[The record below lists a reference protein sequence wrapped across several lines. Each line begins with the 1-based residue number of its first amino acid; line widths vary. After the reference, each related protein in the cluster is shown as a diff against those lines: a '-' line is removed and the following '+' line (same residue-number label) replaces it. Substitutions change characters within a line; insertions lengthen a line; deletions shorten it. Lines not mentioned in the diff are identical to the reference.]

1 MSLIINNQNEESEN
15 TPQIEPVETIT
26 LTGLYG
32 SGKST
37 WTSEVIED
45 SREDHLFVG
54 SETADIAMDGGS
66 IPLEDEDI
74 VEIQNVC
81 MACNPEGEFDQ
92 AVDGVLDKLDEKD
105 RIMVEGPGNAGT
117 MDMAGTVSELPE
129 LNQKYVGRFINL
141 ENWEGEKAEL
151 REEDL
156 TAANFIAVNRPT
168 ADNDIETVENYL
180 EERGIDTEVFESSLE
195 DPLTLEDL
203 EEVDEWST
211 EMLAKSMGPSHL
223 LIDPIGDDNLKGDS
237 SSHSHNHKDTK
248 YGRIKADAELQ
259 DINEALLQLD
269 EEEMEGLRI
278 KANIGDHFVNVVNGD
293 MQVVEYGES
302 VPNYLLASNFG
313 EVPENVKEAF
323 SDLESLTGSTISP
336 NASKE
341 SVQQNLGY
349 KKDKM
354 EEIRENDK
362 LKDVSSMPDVYS
374 SALKTVKEATKIWDD
389 DEIHELAEEVAGE
402 YVETAMDLMYRNQ
415 DDPMAQAELATEL
428 HWTSEIADMDTEKG
442 KEVAYHHL
450 ISGLQDMSKE
460 DYQEIEGYSDGEDFF
475 EYFSTMLD
483 EAVESDAIAETDYVE
498 ARETMAENTEK
509 IDDSGLYEHEVVA

>member
-1 MSLIINNQNEESEN
+1 MSLIINNQKEDSKNS
-15 TPQIEPVETIT
+15 PQIEPVETIT

-37 WTSEVIED
+37 WTSEVIEE
-45 SREDHLFVG
+45 SGEDHLFVG

-66 IPLEDEDI
+66 IPLDDEDI

-156 TAANFIAVNRPT
+156 TAANFIAVNRPK

-180 EERGIDTEVFESSLE
+180 DERGIDTEVFESSLE

-211 EMLAKSMGPSHL
+211 EMLAQSMGPSHL
-223 LIDPIGDDNLKGDS
+223 LMDPIGENSLKGDS
-237 SSHSHNHKDTK
+237 SGHSHKDTK
-248 YGRIKADAELQ
+248 YGRIKANAKLQ

-341 SVQQNLGY
+341 SVKQNLNY
-349 KKDKM
+349 KL
-354 EEIRENDK
+354 ENAREADYSGA
-362 LKDVSSMPDVYS
+362 SSMPDIHS
-374 SALKTVKEATKIWDD
+374 SALKTVEEATEIWDD
-389 DEIHELAEEVAGE
+389 DELDEMAEEVAGE

-428 HWTSEIADMDTEKG
+428 HWTAEIADMDTEKG
-442 KEVAYHHL
+442 KEVAYQQL
-450 ISGLQDMSKE
+450 VSGLQDMSKD
-460 DYQEIEGYSDGEDFF
+460 DYREIASYSDGDDFF
-475 EYFSTMLD
+475 NYFSTMLD
-483 EAVESDAIAETDYVE
+483 EAVESGKITETDYVE
-498 ARETMAENTEK
+498 ARETMTENTER
-509 IDDSGLYEHEVVA
+509 IDDSDIYEDEVVA